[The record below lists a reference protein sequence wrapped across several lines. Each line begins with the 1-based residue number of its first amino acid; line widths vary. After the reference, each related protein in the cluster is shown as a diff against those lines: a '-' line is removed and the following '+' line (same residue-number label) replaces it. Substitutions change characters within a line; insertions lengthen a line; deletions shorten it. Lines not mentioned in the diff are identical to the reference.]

1 MGCASSSPSKAAR
14 LPPPGGGGGG
24 STQQTDEDG
33 YNPLTQEE
41 IHSRIQCSERALLF
55 PLGKTGVT
63 LRYAYLSQR
72 GYYPDDLYKANQDA
86 FKIVER
92 FNGRDDQIFL
102 GVFDGHGSDGH
113 SCSYFV
119 RDSIEAELKRQM
131 AKYPNDFE
139 RAYRLAFET
148 VNLRM
153 HDQYFDDSM
162 SGTTAITA
170 FFTGTTFT
178 VANIGDSR
186 AMVGEK
192 KGKRVIAYSLSI
204 DQTPYRADERERVKA
219 AGAVVM
225 SCDQLEGVV
234 PYHENW
240 GVSLGEE
247 LDNGGDPPRVWAP
260 GKSFPGCAFTRSIGD
275 SVAES
280 IGVYSE
286 PELLRKELADGDQFL
301 VLASDGVW
309 EFLTNQSVADII
321 TKFDDPLDGCRAVVA
336 ESYRLWLQYEV
347 RTDDITMILAFVD
360 RANGQSG
367 KEQPRSGSLSTSRHS
382 SPDQMSAG
390 LGVVGRAGGENRPVR
405 RALSKEKKSQM
416 SISST
421 SAEAEDLSDWVM
433 ETIPKTRAEL
443 ARIRGAVNTNFLF
456 QHLNEAQQQLVF
468 DVMKRV
474 EVSRGDV
481 VIRQGDPG
489 DWFYVVDSG
498 EFSVWMSQNGK
509 EHQILK
515 YA

>member
-1 MGCASSSPSKAAR
+1 
-14 LPPPGGGGGG
+14 
-24 STQQTDEDG
+24 
-33 YNPLTQEE
+33 
-41 IHSRIQCSERALLF
+41 
-55 PLGKTGVT
+55 
-63 LRYAYLSQR
+63 
-72 GYYPDDLYKANQDA
+72 
-86 FKIVER
+86 
-92 FNGRDDQIFL
+92 
-102 GVFDGHGSDGH
+102 
-113 SCSYFV
+113 
-119 RDSIEAELKRQM
+119 
-131 AKYPNDFE
+131 
-139 RAYRLAFET
+139 
-148 VNLRM
+148 M

-192 KGKRVIAYSLSI
+192 KGKRVMAYSLSI

-280 IGVYSE
+280 IGVTSE

-321 TKFDDPLDGCRAVVA
+321 TKFDDPLDACRAVVA

-367 KEQPRSGSLSTSRHS
+367 REQPRPGPLSTSRHG

-390 LGVVGRAGGENRPVR
+390 LGVVGENRPVR

-421 SAEAEDLSDWVM
+421 PSEAEDLSDWAM

-443 ARIRGAVNTNFLF
+443 ARIRGAVKTNFLF

-509 EHQILK
+509 EHQILRC
-515 YA
+515 A